1 MNNSVVEFLAAVNAS
16 HVAPPLGGQ
25 EIKELLGF
33 LRGLLSSQFAAD
45 MISNSAARLLV
56 DRLFASEV
64 KVQEEAN
71 SVGSGL
77 GVIPP
82 TTPPSAVVTTPI
94 PESSPTASTSS
105 VPPPVASTASDM
117 KEIETPRAFESGPSP
132 TASAQSPICPLAPD
146 MQERPAANYVSPGG
160 RREAVWDSEEE
171 EKDEAAMAPRVT
183 PKRRRL
189 EPEEKHEFSVEA
201 LQAQLENGQ
210 LLQLNMIPTTLEG
223 YIGMIGAHHDMDL
236 SAQAITA
243 REKEINKAKLEILRL
258 RLILAGAH
266 KADVL
271 AQWCRTAR
279 MVVNA
284 KK

>member
-1 MNNSVVEFLAAVNAS
+1 
-16 HVAPPLGGQ
+16 
-25 EIKELLGF
+25 
-33 LRGLLSSQFAAD
+33 
-45 MISNSAARLLV
+45 
-56 DRLFASEV
+56 
-64 KVQEEAN
+64 
-71 SVGSGL
+71 
-77 GVIPP
+77 
-82 TTPPSAVVTTPI
+82 
-94 PESSPTASTSS
+94 
-105 VPPPVASTASDM
+105 
-117 KEIETPRAFESGPSP
+117 
-132 TASAQSPICPLAPD
+132 